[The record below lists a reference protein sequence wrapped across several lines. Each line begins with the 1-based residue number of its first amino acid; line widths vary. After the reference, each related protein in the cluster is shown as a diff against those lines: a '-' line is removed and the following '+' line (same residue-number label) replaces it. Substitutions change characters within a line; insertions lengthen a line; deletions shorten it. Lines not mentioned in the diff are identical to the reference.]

1 MIRGRLNI
9 IYDIT
14 LLATVSNS
22 DGIPEVWYWIAWVGL
37 ILSVILAVL
46 SLILRVIPRGNKLL
60 ALWFAMVGCFI
71 SLYPVLFVLHI
82 YRIDYI
88 AVGGDGTSASP
99 PLISVLIWPLLPFIG
114 CLLAA
119 VICYLSVK
127 RIKIHTTQPSS
138 STPPGYSNSE
148 SG

>member
-1 MIRGRLNI
+1 MIC
-9 IYDIT
+9 DIT

-22 DGIPEVWYWIAWVGL
+22 DGIPEIWHWIAWLGL

-46 SLILRVIPRGNKLL
+46 SLIQILIPRGNKLM
-60 ALWFAMVGCFI
+60 ALWFAMVGSFI
-71 SLYPVLFVLHI
+71 SLYPVLFILHI

-88 AVGGDGTSASP
+88 AFGGDGTSASP

-119 VICYLSVK
+119 LICYLSVK
-127 RIKIHTTQPSS
+127 RNKIHTSKPSS
-138 STPPGYSNSE
+138 STQRDCNGL
-148 SG
+148 

>member
-1 MIRGRLNI
+1 MIC
-9 IYDIT
+9 DIT

-22 DGIPEVWYWIAWVGL
+22 DAIPEIWHWIAWVGL
-37 ILSVILAVL
+37 ILSVILAIL
-46 SLILRVIPRGNKLL
+46 SLIQSFIPHGNKLM
-60 ALWFAMVGCFI
+60 ALWFAMVGSFI

-119 VICYLSVK
+119 VICYFSVK
-127 RIKIHTTQPSS
+127 RIKIQTNKPSS
-138 STPPGYSNSE
+138 STRQGCSNL
-148 SG
+148 